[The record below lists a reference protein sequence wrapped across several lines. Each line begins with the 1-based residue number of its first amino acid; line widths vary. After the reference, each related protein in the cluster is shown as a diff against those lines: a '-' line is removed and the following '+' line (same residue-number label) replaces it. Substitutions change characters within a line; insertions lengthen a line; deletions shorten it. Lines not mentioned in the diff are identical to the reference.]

1 MTSGPMGQKWTK
13 NCGGDGL
20 PFQIIRND
28 ITKIK
33 ADAIVNTANPKPIVG
48 GGTDSAIYNAAGEK
62 KLLAERKK
70 IGEIARGEAAITP
83 AFNLQAKYIIHTV
96 GPAWEDGKHGEFEIL
111 ENCYRNSLRI
121 AASNGCESIAFP
133 LIATGVYGF
142 PKDKALQIATSE
154 IQKFLFENE
163 MSVMLVVFDRKAFEL
178 SGKVFSEVQSFVD
191 ENYVKR
197 SYHREY
203 RGRHGKND
211 DLDLEEYELRYR
223 ELALEEDYAEE
234 AVLLEATMPEPSSV
248 FSDGIENMS
257 LDEVIG
263 NPGDSFQERL
273 FKLIDQ
279 SGMDDVSMYKKANIT
294 KKVFSDIRSKKSYKP
309 SKKTAV
315 ALIIAL
321 ELPMDEAQDLLARAG
336 FAFSPSSR
344 FDLIVG
350 YFISHGIYDI
360 YTINEVLFAN
370 KQECLGTSLN

>member
-1 MTSGPMGQKWTK
+1 M
-13 NCGGDGL
+13 

-33 ADAIVNTANPKPIVG
+33 ADAIVNTANPKPIIG
-48 GGTDSAIYNAAGEK
+48 GGTDSAIYNAAGEA
-62 KLLAERKK
+62 KLFSERKK

-83 AFNLQAKYIIHTV
+83 AFDLQAKYIIHTV
-96 GPAWEDGKHGEFEIL
+96 GPAWEDGNHGEFDIL
-111 ENCYRNSLRI
+111 RSCYKKSLDL
-121 AASNGCESIAFP
+121 AKEKHCDSIAFP

-142 PKDKALQIATSE
+142 PKDKALQIATST
-154 IQKFLFENE
+154 IQEFLFEND

-178 SGKVFSEVQSFVD
+178 SGKVFTDVQSFVD

-203 RGRHGKND
+203 RSRHRETEEFE
-211 DLDLEEYELRYR
+211 LAEYELRLK
-223 ELALEEDYAEE
+223 ELNLEEEFEE
-234 AVLLEATMPEPSSV
+234 DAILSDVAMPESSSI
-248 FSDGIENMS
+248 FSDDMANMS

-273 FKLIDQ
+273 FKLIDR
-279 SGMDDVSMYKKANIT
+279 SGLDDVSMYKKANIT

>member
-1 MTSGPMGQKWTK
+1 MDQKWTK
-13 NCGGDGL
+13 NCGGEDL
-20 PFQIIRND
+20 PFQIVRND

-62 KLLAERKK
+62 KLLSERKK

-83 AFNLQAKYIIHTV
+83 AFDLQAKYIIHTV

>member
-1 MTSGPMGQKWTK
+1 MDQKWTK

-33 ADAIVNTANPKPIVG
+33 ADAIVNTANPKPIIG

-62 KLLAERKK
+62 KLLSERKK

-83 AFNLQAKYIIHTV
+83 AFDLQAKYIIHTV
-96 GPAWEDGKHGEFEIL
+96 GPAWDDGKHGEFEIL

-121 AASNGCESIAFP
+121 AAANGCESIAFP

-178 SGKVFSEVQSFVD
+178 SGKVFSDVQSFVD

-203 RGRHGKND
+203 RGRHCKNED
-211 DLDLEEYELRYR
+211 FDLEEYELRYR
-223 ELALEEDYAEE
+223 ELAIEEDYAEE
-234 AVLLEATMPEPSSV
+234 AVLLEAAMPEPSSV

-273 FKLIDQ
+273 FKLIDR

>member
-1 MTSGPMGQKWTK
+1 MDQKWTK
-13 NCGGDGL
+13 NCGGEDL

-62 KLLAERKK
+62 KLLAERKR

-83 AFNLQAKYIIHTV
+83 AFSLQAKYIIHTV

-111 ENCYRNSLRI
+111 KKCYRNSLRI
-121 AASNGCESIAFP
+121 AAENGCESIAFP
-133 LIATGVYGF
+133 LIATGVYGY
-142 PKDKALQIATSE
+142 PKDKALQIATAE
-154 IQKFLFENE
+154 IQRFLFENE

-178 SGKVFSEVQSFVD
+178 SGKVFSDVQSFVD

-211 DLDLEEYELRYR
+211 DLDLEEYELQYR

-234 AVLLEATMPEPSSV
+234 AVLLEAAMPEPSSV

-273 FKLIDQ
+273 FKLIDR